1 MRAALE
7 AVIVF
12 HPCIPPRPRPRAR
25 RVVQLPEATV
35 PTRAEV
41 SYEVFHGEP
50 APNFDAFADA
60 VPDEALLRGQT

>member
-12 HPCIPPRPRPRAR
+12 HPCRPPRPRLRSH
-25 RVVQLPEATV
+25 RVELPEATV

-41 SYEVFHGEP
+41 SYEAFHGEP
-50 APNFDAFADA
+50 APNYDAFAA
-60 VPDEALLRGQT
+60 VVPGDELLRRVE